1 MVRSLSASLLV
12 AGALL
17 ASCGADSGAQA
28 SAVDPDGET
37 IACALNGAEGFD
49 TRCGVERDEQGGSLF
64 LVIRHPDGG
73 FRRFE
78 VVKDGR
84 GVITADGFDE
94 AEARVDGGILEV
106 AVNRDRYR
114 FPATVKSNAGQ

>member
-1 MVRSLSASLLV
+1 MARYPVSAPLV
-12 AGALL
+12 AAMML
-17 ASCGADSGAQA
+17 ASCGGGADAGE

-49 TRCGVERDEQGGSLF
+49 TRCGVERSQQGNELF
-64 LVIRHPDGG
+64 LVVRHPDGG

-84 GVITADGFDE
+84 GVVTADGFETAQAAVVGDE
-94 AEARVDGGILEV
+94 LEL

-114 FPATVKSNAGQ
+114 FPATVKSNAAE